1 MFSKQ
6 VKGVEITLQK
16 NRNGEY
22 TGFYTYGHAFFAPS
36 GKDIVCAA
44 ISVLIINTV
53 NSIETFTK
61 AEATDSSNE
70 EEGIV
75 IFHMNRPDADGCQL
89 LMKSLV
95 MGLENIQS
103 QYGETHLR
111 LTIEEV

>member
-6 VKGVEITLQK
+6 SKGVEVTIQ
-16 NRNGEY
+16 RNAEGRY

-53 NSIETFTK
+53 NSIETFTD
-61 AEATDSSNE
+61 ADAADSSNE

-75 IFHMNRPDADGCQL
+75 IFRMGNPADEKGQL
-89 LMKSLV
+89 FMQSLIL
-95 MGLENIQS
+95 GLENIQS
-103 QYGETHLR
+103 QYGEKHLR